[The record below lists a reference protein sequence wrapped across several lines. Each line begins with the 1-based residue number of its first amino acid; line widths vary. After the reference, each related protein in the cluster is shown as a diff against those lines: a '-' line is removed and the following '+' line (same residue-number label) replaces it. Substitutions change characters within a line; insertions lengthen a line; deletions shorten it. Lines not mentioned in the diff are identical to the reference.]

1 MDAARWDRLQSLFHA
16 AADLPPEQ
24 QRAFLVARCSDDPSL
39 VEEALSLLAADA
51 QGDSLLDRGVA
62 SVAHQ
67 VFRAPSY
74 TPDSDRFG
82 PYRLTRLLGEGGM
95 GVVYLAERDDLGTV
109 AAVKIMRDAWLSPS
123 RRERFAAEQRTLAQL
138 NHPLIARLFDADT
151 LADGTPWFVMEYI
164 EGVPLTTYCT
174 TNSASLTRR
183 LELFRSVCEAV
194 QHAHQHLIIHRDLK
208 PSNILV
214 TNDGGVK
221 LLDFGIA
228 KQLDSLDAARDQTR
242 TGHRVMTPAY
252 AAPEQ
257 LRGGRVGIHT
267 DVYSLGVVLYE
278 LLSGRLPFDPGT
290 KTADELAAAIDERAP
305 DGPSVVVRQSG
316 LWPGGEAPRPSTS
329 EWGDLD
335 VLCLTAMHHDPK
347 RRYAT
352 VDLLIRD
359 IDHFLGREPLAARPD
374 TAGYR
379 LGKFV
384 RRNREA
390 VAASAIALTLVVGLV
405 AFYTARLARARND
418 AVTEAVRAR
427 RIQEFTLGLFEGG
440 DRAAGPSDS
449 LRAVSLVDRGVRD
462 ARSLDG
468 EPIVQADLYLTLGGI
483 YRKLGKFARAD
494 SLISLGLERK
504 RALYGPRNPEVA
516 SALVALGLLRVDQA
530 QFPEAERLVRE
541 ALDVTTRTRPPDHP
555 DVAKVNAALGRVLQE
570 RGAYDA
576 AIPVLN
582 EVVRINEATN
592 ARPADVGASLSAL
605 ADAHFYAGHYA
616 ISDSLNTRVLA
627 IYRATYGEKHPM
639 VAEIIGNLGAS
650 QFDRGNYT
658 DAERLDRQAL
668 AIDQAYY
675 GADHFK
681 TAADLTSLGRALTF
695 EDRYDE
701 ATVVLTQALSIRERV
716 FGPVHPMV
724 ASTLNELGNIAYQH
738 EQFVDAER
746 YFGRMLSI
754 YRTIYG
760 DHHYLIAL
768 ATSNLATAK
777 MGQKDF
783 PGAERLYREALRRYA
798 ETQGPEHLNVGIARI
813 KLGRAL
819 LRQRRFA
826 EAEEET
832 HAGFDLL
839 VKQTNPAIG
848 FLQNARKDLA
858 IEYDS
863 LGKRE
868 DAARF
873 RAAYRAESTK
883 IAAKKK

>member
-1 MDAARWDRLQSLFHA
+1 VDAARWNRLQSLFHA
-16 AADLPPEQ
+16 AADLPPDE
-24 QRAFLVARCSDDPSL
+24 QRAFLTDSCSDDPSL
-39 VEEALSLLAADA
+39 VDEALSLLAADA
-51 QGDSLLDRGVA
+51 QGGSLIDRGVA
-62 SVAHQ
+62 SVARQ
-67 VFRAPSY
+67 MFRPESY
-74 TPDSDRFG
+74 TPESDRFG

-123 RRERFAAEQRTLAQL
+123 RRVRFAAEQRTLAQL

-164 EGVPLTTYCT
+164 EGVPLTKYCAN
-174 TNSASLTRR
+174 NSASLTRR

-214 TNDGGVK
+214 TKDGGVK
-221 LLDFGIA
+221 LVDFGIA
-228 KQLDSLDAARDQTR
+228 KQLDSLEAGDQTR
-242 TGHRVMTPAY
+242 TGHRLMTPAY

-267 DVYSLGVVLYE
+267 DVYSLGVILYE
-278 LLSGRLPFDPGT
+278 LLSGTLPFDTGN
-290 KTADELAAAIDERAP
+290 KTADELAAAIDERPP
-305 DGPSVVVRQSG
+305 DGPSSVVQQSG
-316 LWPGGEAPRPSTS
+316 IWPGADGTRPSMS
-329 EWGDLD
+329 EWADLD
-335 VLCLTAMHHDPK
+335 VLCLTAMHHDPQ

-359 IDHFLGREPLAARPD
+359 VDHFLDREPLEARPD
-374 TAGYR
+374 TLGYR

-390 VAASAIALTLVVGLV
+390 VAASSVALILVVGLV
-405 AFYTARLARARND
+405 TFYTARLARARND
-418 AVTEAVRAR
+418 AVTEAARAR
-427 RIQEFTLGLFEGG
+427 RIQDFTVGLFEGG

-449 LRAVSLVDRGVRD
+449 LRAMSLVDRGVRD
-462 ARSLDG
+462 ARTLDG
-468 EPIVQADLYLTLGGI
+468 EPAVQADLYLTLGGI
-483 YRKLGKFARAD
+483 YQKLGKFARAD
-494 SLISLGLERK
+494 SLISLALERK
-504 RALYGPRNPEVA
+504 RALYGPNSPEVG

-530 QFPEAERLVRE
+530 QFPDAERLVRE
-541 ALDVTTRTRPPDHP
+541 ALDVTIKTRPPNHP

-576 AIPVLN
+576 AIPVLD

-605 ADAHFYAGHYA
+605 ADAHYYAGHYA
-616 ISDSLNTRVLA
+616 TADSLNTRVLS
-627 IYRATYGEKHPM
+627 IYRATYGERHPT
-639 VAEIIGNLGAS
+639 VAEILANLGAS
-650 QFDRGNYT
+650 QFDRGNYVE
-658 DAERLDRQAL
+658 AEKLDRQAL
-668 AIDQAYY
+668 AIDEAFY
-675 GADHFK
+675 GSDHFK
-681 TAADLTSLGRALTF
+681 TASDLTNLGRALTF
-695 EDRYDE
+695 ENRFDE

-738 EQFVDAER
+738 DQFAEAER

-777 MGQKDF
+777 MGQKDYVT
-783 PGAERLYREALRRYA
+783 AERLYREALRRYA
-798 ETQGPEHLNVGIARI
+798 DTQGPEHLNVGIARI
-813 KLGRAL
+813 KLGRCL

-826 EAEEET
+826 DAAQET
-832 HAGFDLL
+832 HAGYDI
-839 VKQTNPAIG
+839 VAKQANPSIG
-848 FLQNARKDLA
+848 FLQNARKDLS

-863 LGKRE
+863 LGKRD
-868 DAARF
+868 DAVRF
-873 RAAYRAESTK
+873 RAAYVAESTK
-883 IAAKKK
+883 IAAKGK

>member
-16 AADLPPEQ
+16 AVELPPDE
-24 QRAFLVARCSDDPSL
+24 QRAFLTAGCTDDPSL
-39 VEEALSLLAADA
+39 VDDALSLLAADA
-51 QGDSLLDRGVA
+51 KGGSLLDRGVA
-62 SVAHQ
+62 VVAQQ
-67 VFRAPSY
+67 VFRSASY

-95 GVVYLAERDDLGTV
+95 GVVYLAERDDLGTE

-164 EGVPLTTYCT
+164 EGVPLTTYCAT
-174 TNSASLTRR
+174 HSASLTRR

-214 TNDGGVK
+214 TRDGGVK
-221 LLDFGIA
+221 LVDFGIA
-228 KQLDSLDAARDQTR
+228 KQLDTLEAAGDQTR
-242 TGHRVMTPAY
+242 TGHRLMTPAY

-267 DVYSLGVVLYE
+267 DVYSLGVILYE
-278 LLSGRLPFDPGT
+278 LLSATLPFDPGD
-290 KTADELAAAIDERAP
+290 KTADELATAIDERP
-305 DGPSVVVRQSG
+305 PERPSLLVRGG
-316 LWPGGEAPRPSTS
+316 LWPGGDGTAPSMS

-335 VLCLTAMHHDPK
+335 VLCLTAMHHDSR

-359 IDHFLGREPLAARPD
+359 IDHFLNREPLEARPD
-374 TAGYR
+374 TLGYR

-405 AFYTARLARARND
+405 TFYTARLARARND
-418 AVTEAVRAR
+418 AVTEAARAR
-427 RIQEFTLGLFEGG
+427 RIEDFTVGLFEGG

-462 ARSLDG
+462 ARTLDG
-468 EPIVQADLYLTLGGI
+468 EPAVQADLYLTLGGI
-483 YRKLGKFARAD
+483 YQKLGKFARAD

-504 RALYGPRNPEVA
+504 RALYGPSNPEVA
-516 SALVALGLLRVDQA
+516 SALVALGLLRVAQA
-530 QFPEAERLVRE
+530 QFPDAERLVRE
-541 ALDVTTRTRPPDHP
+541 ALDVTIRTRPPDHP

-576 AIPVLN
+576 AIPVLD
-582 EVVRINEATN
+582 EVVRIDEATHT
-592 ARPADVGASLSAL
+592 RPADVGASLSAL
-605 ADAHFYAGHYA
+605 ADAHYYAGHYA
-616 ISDSLNTRVLA
+616 IADSLNTRVLA
-627 IYRATYGEKHPM
+627 IYHTIYGDRHPM
-639 VAEIIGNLGAS
+639 VAEILGNLGAS

-668 AIDQAYY
+668 AIDQAFY
-675 GADHFK
+675 GADHYK
-681 TAADLTSLGRALTF
+681 TAADLTNLGRALTF
-695 EDRYDE
+695 ENRFDE

-738 EQFVDAER
+738 DRFIEAER

-777 MGQKDF
+777 MGQKDYVA
-783 PGAERLYREALRRYA
+783 AERLYRDALRRYS
-798 ETQGPEHLNVGIARI
+798 ESQGPDHLNVGIARI
-813 KLGRAL
+813 KLGRCL

-826 EAEEET
+826 DAEQET
-832 HAGFDLL
+832 HAGYDIL
-839 VKQTNPAIG
+839 VKQTNPSIG
-848 FLQNARKDLA
+848 FLQNARKDLS

-863 LGKRE
+863 LGQRE
-868 DAARF
+868 LSARF
-873 RAAYRAESTK
+873 RAAYGAESAK
-883 IAAKKK
+883 AAAKSK